1 MTLGRKQCICTII
14 EADHPRNEMDPAC
27 PIHGG
32 YLSSRPTPREMY
44 GDEIA
49 DHAVAAAYGGINRD
63 MKYLAAKG
71 KLYQPNPGDKHA
83 AIPNYDDY
91 CMQRMSNGQPCGANS
106 LDPVHTSEFS
116 FEPEPWPAGKLRVR
130 AIKEDNTV
138 RIEVDNPPTLEG
150 ERILR
155 EVLPELLERFLSKN
169 VDYQD
174 FPEAD
179 LGPRAHFIG
188 IWRKVCKLKQGL
200 WFGKPLEHEQVSE
213 VIDDTVGHLL
223 LAKLGLLG

>member
-1 MTLGRKQCICTII
+1 MGKKCRCTII
-14 EADHPRNEMDPAC
+14 EADHPHNAFDAEC
-27 PIHGG
+27 PVHGL
-32 YLSSRPTPREMY
+32 YVDARPTPREMY

-49 DHAVAAAYGGINRD
+49 DHALAAAYGGINRD
-63 MKYLAAKG
+63 MQA
-71 KLYQPNPGDKHA
+71 YQSNH
-83 AIPNYDDY
+83 
-91 CMQRMSNGQPCGANS
+91 MSGTAMDTG
-106 LDPVHTSEFS
+106 
-116 FEPEPWPAGKLRVR
+116 EPTAWPAGKLRVR

-223 LAKLGLLG
+223 LAKLGLLD